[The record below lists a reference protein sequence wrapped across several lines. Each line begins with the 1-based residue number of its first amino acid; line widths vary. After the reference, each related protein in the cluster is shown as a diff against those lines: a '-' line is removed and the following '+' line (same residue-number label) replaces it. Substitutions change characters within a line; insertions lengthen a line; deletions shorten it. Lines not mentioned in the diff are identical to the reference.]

1 MGGATCIAP
10 LLTRSCKPQQPAQ
23 TSRSVEAPPAYPNSG
38 HVLRIVYGTIIC
50 KDGCFASMKVSKFA
64 QEFGGKVRALR
75 VARGMSQETLAD
87 TARGPA
93 EGET

>member
-1 MGGATCIAP
+1 
-10 LLTRSCKPQQPAQ
+10 
-23 TSRSVEAPPAYPNSG
+23 
-38 HVLRIVYGTIIC
+38 
-50 KDGCFASMKVSKFA
+50 MKVSKFA